1 MTLYELL
8 RKISSV
14 LAKNNADKLFEYM
27 IHSMDYNGGFLR
39 SRYCYWDETLSDFN
53 CGNDLKTILVTLRN
67 PFDFYNSTEFYEKS
81 DCPDTLFTLLKMQI
95 FIYDLS
101 NKKRL
106 EEEIMWSYE
115 MGYKYPIKIDLANGS
130 FEFFPKISCYNK
142 AGV

>member
-27 IHSMDYNGGFLR
+27 VHSMDYNGGFLR
-39 SRYCYWDETLSDFN
+39 SRYCYWDKMLSDFK
-53 CGNDLKTILVTLRN
+53 CGNNLKTILVTLRR
-67 PFDFYNSTEFYEKS
+67 PFDFCNSTEFYEES
-81 DCPDTLFTLLKMQI
+81 DFPDTPFTLLKMQI

-101 NKKRL
+101 NENRL

-115 MGYKYPIKIDLANGS
+115 MGYKYPIKIDLINET
-130 FEFFPKISCYNK
+130 FELLSPTSYYDKTKI
-142 AGV
+142 